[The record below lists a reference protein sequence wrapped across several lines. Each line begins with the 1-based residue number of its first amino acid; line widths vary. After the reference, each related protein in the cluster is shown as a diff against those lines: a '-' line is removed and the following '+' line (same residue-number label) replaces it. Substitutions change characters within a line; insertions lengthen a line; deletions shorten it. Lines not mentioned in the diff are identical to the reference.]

1 MSYVFES
8 ILYEN
13 ISRTFS
19 DIDHCSIFKIH
30 LLEKGKLKQNDTNW
44 GLMKLKRFCVANDT
58 INETKR
64 QLIEWEKTFANEA
77 TDKRFCI

>member
-1 MSYVFES
+1 
-8 ILYEN
+8 
-13 ISRTFS
+13 
-19 DIDHCSIFKIH
+19 
-30 LLEKGKLKQNDTNW
+30 
-44 GLMKLKRFCVANDT
+44 MKLKRFCVANDT